1 MNNYYKNLSL
11 IFAAGGFGGLV
22 KGVVAWLFGAWGI
35 NALLGS
41 SLAPALS
48 PAWIYQHVVW
58 GGIWGLLFLL
68 PVRGISYPALGAL
81 YSLPQ
86 SLIMLLVLFPKMGQA
101 GLWGLGLGHSTPGLI
116 LFFGV
121 VWGVAAGLWLKVAR
135 EGK

>member
-1 MNNYYKNLSL
+1 MTNFYKNLSL
-11 IFAAGGFGGLV
+11 IFAAGCFGGLV
-22 KGVVAWLFGAWGI
+22 KGTVAWLFGALGI
-35 NALLGS
+35 NTLLGS
-41 SLAPALS
+41 QLAPPLTT
-48 PAWIYQHVVW
+48 AWIYQHVVW
-58 GGIWGLLFLL
+58 GGIWALLFLL
-68 PVRGISYPALGAL
+68 PIRGLSYLALGAL

-101 GLWGLGLGHSTPGLI
+101 GLWGLGWGRITPVLI